1 MVESTTF
8 CLTLHL
14 IREAVR
20 ITNKPVD
27 LSTVPLEY
35 HKFAYVFN
43 KAKTETLAL
52 YYQYDL
58 QIKLENGEK
67 LPIRT
72 IYSLSTTKQE
82 AFKKFISENFNTGFI
97 QPTYFPYRD

>member
-1 MVESTTF
+1 M
-8 CLTLHL
+8 
-14 IREAVR
+14 

-27 LSTVPLEY
+27 LSTIPLEY
-35 HKFAYVFN
+35 HKFAHVFN

-52 YYQYDL
+52 YLPYDL

-82 AFKKFISENFNTGFI
+82 ALKKFISENFNTGFI
-97 QPTYFPYRD
+97 QPTYSSYRDWCTSALCKKEK